1 MLKMN
6 LFNLIFYIYLW
17 IDYSTTDNWT
27 SNFKLIFAIISTPSI
42 LYELYYILGLRL
54 YLVKYLVINSIDY
67 LIPGLSDHLYT
78 KYYEKSDSIFRFFI
92 GGDEGHFNCYLNF
105 RYMSISENYIN
116 KLKELDDMEQ
126 VWSVNSNKK
135 CSSVKLLNAE
145 EKEEIYVF
153 NNRDFRYIDP
163 PDTKNL
169 YINIYESKGN
179 IIKSNLIHKIKLKNH
194 MLREGFER
202 FHTILRFSHYNNISI
217 ITENEVKYK
226 DFMFAI
232 KSDWDDEVLDTI
244 EFFVFDRLKNEKD
257 KLSELVCFENY
268 IIVIKE
274 ERHRVYVN

>member
-1 MLKMN
+1 
-6 LFNLIFYIYLW
+6 
-17 IDYSTTDNWT
+17 
-27 SNFKLIFAIISTPSI
+27 
-42 LYELYYILGLRL
+42 
-54 YLVKYLVINSIDY
+54 
-67 LIPGLSDHLYT
+67 
-78 KYYEKSDSIFRFFI
+78 
-92 GGDEGHFNCYLNF
+92 
-105 RYMSISENYIN
+105 
-116 KLKELDDMEQ
+116 
-126 VWSVNSNKK
+126 VWSVNSNRK

-145 EKEEIYVF
+145 KKEEIYVF